1 MKRAFATIGF
11 TFAVTLIILNF
22 LNEKW
27 ALAAFTVASVLF
39 VVFISVSKTRKAAV
53 LPVSMLSAALACI
66 VFVTYC
72 NNVYLP
78 QTVLA
83 DKTVDAQIYIVDTE
97 QKTQNGY
104 SYTVKSRNIEM
115 QNVPQNIK
123 LTVYSDAQ
131 ITAESYELINV
142 NMTLFSA
149 GKNAFDS
156 RGSFDDGIFLR
167 GYINTYSETD
177 ESVGGIQSVNRYFI
191 ELRQYL
197 RNTFYDL
204 VGGDFGALSL
214 AVLSGDTSNLSDE
227 AYNNFKACGATHL
240 MAVSGFNLAVLT
252 GMLYKILRRLLV
264 PKVPLVTLCAL
275 SVLFYVML
283 AGFSAS
289 MVRAAIMMI
298 VFLLSKLFSEKADN
312 LNSLGFAAF
321 IVCLNP
327 FAVTD
332 AGALLTFTAVLGL
345 IVISPYMSAKIKT
358 KNRLL
363 KSVLGIITA
372 SVCVFIT
379 TFPVMYYMFGQVSI
393 VGLIL
398 NVILIPLSEVLM
410 ITAVVFSIFASI
422 APLAS
427 ISAFVLKLVSGAM
440 LWITSYFSRFS
451 FSTVNVGSQI
461 YALLIFCVLVI
472 FAVGFFIKA
481 RSSVRC
487 FKICTAISCVF
498 AVIITAGSIF
508 TSRNNTFLRI
518 MKGEFSNAV
527 IVYNKDY
534 ALVFG
539 ISDYEQY
546 YTAKNI
552 IKANELYTAMMIDY
566 DGEYSLKL
574 ADECGCLNF
583 VSDTIIYEDGN
594 SVNTQGFRKTLWDGV
609 EISYSNT
616 DEKCVDLKIDNTYFS
631 FDEDELANTEK
642 YDIIYTVNDNGYIM
656 KGVNKWAG

>member
-149 GKNAFDS
+149 GENAFDS

-197 RNTFYDL
+197 RNTFDDL

-227 AYNNFKACGATHL
+227 AHNNFKACGATHL

-427 ISAFVLKLVSGAM
+427 ILAFVLKLVSGAM

-451 FSTVNVGSQI
+451 FSTVNVGSPI

-552 IKANELYTAMMIDY
+552 IEANELYTAMIIDY

-574 ADECGCLNF
+574 AGECGCLNF
-583 VSDTIIYEDGN
+583 VSDTVIYEDGN

>member
-39 VVFISVSKTRKAAV
+39 VVFISVSKSRKAAV

-149 GKNAFDS
+149 GENAFDS

-197 RNTFYDL
+197 RNTFDDL

-264 PKVPLVTLCAL
+264 PKVPLVTLCTL
-275 SVLFYVML
+275 SVLFYVMI

-422 APLAS
+422 APLVS
-427 ISAFVLKLVSGAM
+427 ILAFVLKLVSGAM

-552 IKANELYTAMMIDY
+552 IEANELYTAMIIDY

-574 ADECGCLNF
+574 AGECGCLNF
-583 VSDTIIYEDGN
+583 VSDTVIYEDGN

>member
-27 ALAAFTVASVLF
+27 ALAAFTAASVLF

-149 GKNAFDS
+149 GENAFDS

-197 RNTFYDL
+197 RNTFDDL
-204 VGGDFGALSL
+204 DGGDFGALSL

-422 APLAS
+422 APLVS
-427 ISAFVLKLVSGAM
+427 ILAFVLKLVSGAM

-552 IKANELYTAMMIDY
+552 IEANELYTAMIIDY

-574 ADECGCLNF
+574 AGECGCLNF
-583 VSDTIIYEDGN
+583 VSDTVIYEDGN

>member
-27 ALAAFTVASVLF
+27 ALAAFTAASVLF

-149 GKNAFDS
+149 GENAFDS

-197 RNTFYDL
+197 RNTFDDL
-204 VGGDFGALSL
+204 DGGDFGALSL

-427 ISAFVLKLVSGAM
+427 ILAFVLKLVSGAM

-518 MKGEFSNAV
+518 MKGKFSNAV

-552 IKANELYTAMMIDY
+552 IEANELYTAMIIDY

-574 ADECGCLNF
+574 AGECGCLNF
-583 VSDTIIYEDGN
+583 VSDTVIYEDGN
-594 SVNTQGFRKTLWDGV
+594 SVDTQGFRKTLWDGV

>member
-27 ALAAFTVASVLF
+27 ALAAFTAASVLF
-39 VVFISVSKTRKAAV
+39 VVFISVSKSRKAAV

-149 GKNAFDS
+149 GENAFDS

-197 RNTFYDL
+197 RNTFDDL
-204 VGGDFGALSL
+204 VGGDFGAFSL

-264 PKVPLVTLCAL
+264 PKVPLVTLCTL

-312 LNSLGFAAF
+312 LNSLGLAAF

-345 IVISPYMSAKIKT
+345 IVISPYLSAKIKT

-518 MKGEFSNAV
+518 MKGEFSNAI

-552 IKANELYTAMMIDY
+552 IEANELYTAMIIDY

-574 ADECGCLNF
+574 AGECGCLNF
-583 VSDTIIYEDGN
+583 VSDTVIYEDGN
-594 SVNTQGFRKTLWDGV
+594 SVNTQGFRKTLWDSV

>member
-22 LNEKW
+22 LNDKW
-27 ALAAFTVASVLF
+27 ALAAFTAASVLF

-149 GKNAFDS
+149 GENAFDS

-197 RNTFYDL
+197 RNTFDDL
-204 VGGDFGALSL
+204 DGGDFGALSL

-472 FAVGFFIKA
+472 FAIGFFIKA
-481 RSSVRC
+481 QSSVRC
-487 FKICTAISCVF
+487 FKICTAIACVF

-552 IKANELYTAMMIDY
+552 IEANELYTAMIIDY

-574 ADECGCLNF
+574 AGECGCLNF
-583 VSDTIIYEDGN
+583 VSDTVIYEDGN
-594 SVNTQGFRKTLWDGV
+594 SVNTQGFRKTLWEGV

>member
-27 ALAAFTVASVLF
+27 ALAAFTAASVLF
-39 VVFISVSKTRKAAV
+39 VVFISVLKTRKAAV

-72 NNVYLP
+72 SNVYLP

-149 GKNAFDS
+149 GENAFDS

-197 RNTFYDL
+197 RNTFDDL
-204 VGGDFGALSL
+204 VGGDFGAFSL

-264 PKVPLVTLCAL
+264 PKVPLVTLCTL

-298 VFLLSKLFSEKADN
+298 VFLLSKLFIEKADN

-552 IKANELYTAMMIDY
+552 IEANELYTAMIIDY

-574 ADECGCLNF
+574 AGECGCLNF
-583 VSDTIIYEDGN
+583 VSDTVIYEDGN

-631 FDEDELANTEK
+631 FDEAELANTEK

>member
-27 ALAAFTVASVLF
+27 ALAAFTAASVLF

-149 GKNAFDS
+149 GENAFDS

-264 PKVPLVTLCAL
+264 PKVPLVTLCTL

-552 IKANELYTAMMIDY
+552 IEANELYTAMIIDY

-574 ADECGCLNF
+574 AGECGCLNF
-583 VSDTIIYEDGN
+583 VSDTVIYEDGN
-594 SVNTQGFRKTLWDGV
+594 SVNTQGFRKTLWGGV

>member
-27 ALAAFTVASVLF
+27 ALAAFTAASVLF
-39 VVFISVSKTRKAAV
+39 VVFISVSKSRKAAV

-104 SYTVKSRNIEM
+104 FYTVKSRNIEM

-149 GKNAFDS
+149 GENAFDS
-156 RGSFDDGIFLR
+156 LGSFDDGIFLR

-214 AVLSGDTSNLSDE
+214 AVLSGDSSNLSDE

-264 PKVPLVTLCAL
+264 PKVPLVTLCTL

-345 IVISPYMSAKIKT
+345 IVISPYLSAKIKT
-358 KNRLL
+358 KNRIF

-422 APLAS
+422 APLVS

-552 IKANELYTAMMIDY
+552 IEANELYTAMIIDY

-574 ADECGCLNF
+574 AGECGCLNF
-583 VSDTIIYEDGN
+583 VSDTVIYEDGN
-594 SVNTQGFRKTLWDGV
+594 SVNTQGFRKTLWGGV

>member
-1 MKRAFATIGF
+1 MKRAFSTIGF

-27 ALAAFTVASVLF
+27 ALAAFTAASVLF

-149 GKNAFDS
+149 GENAFDS

-197 RNTFYDL
+197 RNTFDDL
-204 VGGDFGALSL
+204 DGGDFGALSL

-264 PKVPLVTLCAL
+264 PKVPLVTLCTL

-427 ISAFVLKLVSGAM
+427 ILAFVLKLVSGAM

-487 FKICTAISCVF
+487 FKICTAISCMF

-552 IKANELYTAMMIDY
+552 IEANELYTAMIIDY

-574 ADECGCLNF
+574 AGECGCLNF
-583 VSDTIIYEDGN
+583 VSDTVIYEDGN

-642 YDIIYTVNDNGYIM
+642 YDIIYTVNDNGYIT

>member
-27 ALAAFTVASVLF
+27 ALAAFTAASVLF

-53 LPVSMLSAALACI
+53 LPVSMLSAVLACI

-72 NNVYLP
+72 NNVHLP

-149 GKNAFDS
+149 GENAFDS

-197 RNTFYDL
+197 RNTFDDL
-204 VGGDFGALSL
+204 DGGDFGALSL

-345 IVISPYMSAKIKT
+345 IVISPYMSAKFKT

-410 ITAVVFSIFASI
+410 ITAVVFSIFSSI

-427 ISAFVLKLVSGAM
+427 ISAFVLKLVSGVM

-527 IVYNKDY
+527 IVYNMDY

-552 IKANELYTAMMIDY
+552 IEANELYTAMIIDY

-574 ADECGCLNF
+574 AGECGCLNF
-583 VSDTIIYEDGN
+583 VSDTVIYEDGN
-594 SVNTQGFRKTLWDGV
+594 SVNTQGFRKTLWDGI

>member
-27 ALAAFTVASVLF
+27 ALAAFTAASVLF

-149 GKNAFDS
+149 GENAFDS

-214 AVLSGDTSNLSDE
+214 AVLSGDSSNLSDE

-345 IVISPYMSAKIKT
+345 IVISPYMSAKFKT

-410 ITAVVFSIFASI
+410 ITAVVFSIFSSI

-427 ISAFVLKLVSGAM
+427 ISAFVLKLVSGVM

-527 IVYNKDY
+527 IVYNMDY

-552 IKANELYTAMMIDY
+552 IEANELYTAMIIDY

-574 ADECGCLNF
+574 AGECGCLNF
-583 VSDTIIYEDGN
+583 VSDTVIYEDGN
-594 SVNTQGFRKTLWDGV
+594 SVNTQGFRKTLWDGI

>member
-27 ALAAFTVASVLF
+27 ALAAFTAASVLF

-149 GKNAFDS
+149 GENAFDS

-197 RNTFYDL
+197 RNTFDDL
-204 VGGDFGALSL
+204 DGGDFGALSL

-410 ITAVVFSIFASI
+410 VTAVVFSIFASI

-552 IKANELYTAMMIDY
+552 IEANELYTAMIIDY

-574 ADECGCLNF
+574 AGECGCLNF
-583 VSDTIIYEDGN
+583 VSDTVIYEDGN

-631 FDEDELANTEK
+631 FDEDDLANTEK

>member
-27 ALAAFTVASVLF
+27 ALAAFTAASVLF
-39 VVFISVSKTRKAAV
+39 VVFISVSKSRKAAV

-104 SYTVKSRNIEM
+104 FYTVKSRNIEM

-149 GKNAFDS
+149 GENAFDS

-214 AVLSGDTSNLSDE
+214 AVLSGDSSNLSDE

-264 PKVPLVTLCAL
+264 PKVPLVTLCTL

-345 IVISPYMSAKIKT
+345 IVISPYLSAKIKT
-358 KNRLL
+358 KNRIF

-422 APLAS
+422 APLVS

-552 IKANELYTAMMIDY
+552 IEANELYTAMIIDY

-574 ADECGCLNF
+574 AGECGCLNF
-583 VSDTIIYEDGN
+583 VSDTVIYEDGN
-594 SVNTQGFRKTLWDGV
+594 SVNTQGFRKTLWGGV

>member
-1 MKRAFATIGF
+1 M
-11 TFAVTLIILNF
+11 
-22 LNEKW
+22 
-27 ALAAFTVASVLF
+27 
-39 VVFISVSKTRKAAV
+39 
-53 LPVSMLSAALACI
+53 
-66 VFVTYC
+66 
-72 NNVYLP
+72 
-78 QTVLA
+78 
-83 DKTVDAQIYIVDTE
+83 
-97 QKTQNGY
+97 
-104 SYTVKSRNIEM
+104 
-115 QNVPQNIK
+115 
-123 LTVYSDAQ
+123 
-131 ITAESYELINV
+131 
-142 NMTLFSA
+142 
-149 GKNAFDS
+149 
-156 RGSFDDGIFLR
+156 
-167 GYINTYSETD
+167 
-177 ESVGGIQSVNRYFI
+177 
-191 ELRQYL
+191 
-197 RNTFYDL
+197 
-204 VGGDFGALSL
+204 
-214 AVLSGDTSNLSDE
+214 
-227 AYNNFKACGATHL
+227 
-240 MAVSGFNLAVLT
+240 T

-410 ITAVVFSIFASI
+410 VTAVVFSIFASI

-552 IKANELYTAMMIDY
+552 IEANELYTAMIIDY

-574 ADECGCLNF
+574 AGECGCLNF
-583 VSDTIIYEDGN
+583 VSDTVIYEDGN
-594 SVNTQGFRKTLWDGV
+594 SVNTQGFRKTLWDGI

>member
-27 ALAAFTVASVLF
+27 ALAAFTAASVLF

-149 GKNAFDS
+149 GENAFDS

-197 RNTFYDL
+197 RNTFDDL
-204 VGGDFGALSL
+204 DGGDFGALSL

-264 PKVPLVTLCAL
+264 PKVPLVTLCTL

-427 ISAFVLKLVSGAM
+427 ILAFVLKLVSGAM

-481 RSSVRC
+481 HSSVRC

-552 IKANELYTAMMIDY
+552 IEANELYTAMIIDY

-574 ADECGCLNF
+574 AGECGCLNF
-583 VSDTIIYEDGN
+583 VSDTVIYEDGN

>member
-149 GKNAFDS
+149 GENAFDS

-177 ESVGGIQSVNRYFI
+177 ESVGGIQLVNRYFI

-197 RNTFYDL
+197 RNTFDDL

-227 AYNNFKACGATHL
+227 SYNNFKACGATHL

-264 PKVPLVTLCAL
+264 PKVPLVTLCTL

-298 VFLLSKLFSEKADN
+298 VFLLSKLFSEK
-312 LNSLGFAAF
+312 
-321 IVCLNP
+321 
-327 FAVTD
+327 
-332 AGALLTFTAVLGL
+332 
-345 IVISPYMSAKIKT
+345 
-358 KNRLL
+358 R
-363 KSVLGIITA
+363 IT
-372 SVCVFIT
+372 
-379 TFPVMYYMFGQVSI
+379 
-393 VGLIL
+393 
-398 NVILIPLSEVLM
+398 
-410 ITAVVFSIFASI
+410 
-422 APLAS
+422 
-427 ISAFVLKLVSGAM
+427 
-440 LWITSYFSRFS
+440 
-451 FSTVNVGSQI
+451 
-461 YALLIFCVLVI
+461 
-472 FAVGFFIKA
+472 
-481 RSSVRC
+481 
-487 FKICTAISCVF
+487 
-498 AVIITAGSIF
+498 
-508 TSRNNTFLRI
+508 
-518 MKGEFSNAV
+518 
-527 IVYNKDY
+527 
-534 ALVFG
+534 
-539 ISDYEQY
+539 
-546 YTAKNI
+546 
-552 IKANELYTAMMIDY
+552 
-566 DGEYSLKL
+566 
-574 ADECGCLNF
+574 
-583 VSDTIIYEDGN
+583 
-594 SVNTQGFRKTLWDGV
+594 
-609 EISYSNT
+609 
-616 DEKCVDLKIDNTYFS
+616 
-631 FDEDELANTEK
+631 
-642 YDIIYTVNDNGYIM
+642 
-656 KGVNKWAG
+656 

>member
-39 VVFISVSKTRKAAV
+39 VVFISVSKSRKAAV

-149 GKNAFDS
+149 GENAFDS

-214 AVLSGDTSNLSDE
+214 AVLSGDSSNLSDE

-264 PKVPLVTLCAL
+264 PKVPLVTLCTL

-345 IVISPYMSAKIKT
+345 IVISPYLFAKIKT

-427 ISAFVLKLVSGAM
+427 ILSFVLKLVSGAM

-552 IKANELYTAMMIDY
+552 IEANELYTAMIIDY
-566 DGEYSLKL
+566 DGEYSLEL

-583 VSDTIIYEDGN
+583 VSDTVIFEDGN
-594 SVNTQGFRKTLWDGV
+594 SVDMQGFRKTLWDGV

>member
-27 ALAAFTVASVLF
+27 ALAAFTAASVLF

-149 GKNAFDS
+149 GENAFDS

-197 RNTFYDL
+197 RNTFDDL

-264 PKVPLVTLCAL
+264 PKVPLVTLCTL

-345 IVISPYMSAKIKT
+345 IVISPYLSAKIKT

-481 RSSVRC
+481 RSSVRY
-487 FKICTAISCVF
+487 FKICTVISCVF

-518 MKGEFSNAV
+518 MNGEFSDAV

-552 IKANELYTAMMIDY
+552 IEANELYTAMIIDY
-566 DGEYSLKL
+566 DGEYSLEL

-583 VSDTIIYEDGN
+583 VSDTVIFEDGN
-594 SVNTQGFRKTLWDGV
+594 SVDTQGFRKTLWDGV

>member
-27 ALAAFTVASVLF
+27 ALAAFTAASVLF
-39 VVFISVSKTRKAAV
+39 VVFISVSKSRKAAV

-149 GKNAFDS
+149 GENAFDS

-197 RNTFYDL
+197 RNTFDDL
-204 VGGDFGALSL
+204 DGGDFGALSL

-275 SVLFYVML
+275 SVLFYVIL

-427 ISAFVLKLVSGAM
+427 ILAFVLKLVSGAM

-552 IKANELYTAMMIDY
+552 IEANELYTAMIIDY

-574 ADECGCLNF
+574 AGECGCLNF
-583 VSDTIIYEDGN
+583 VSDTVIYEDGN

>member
-27 ALAAFTVASVLF
+27 ALAAFTAASVLF

-149 GKNAFDS
+149 GENAFDS

-197 RNTFYDL
+197 RNTFDDL
-204 VGGDFGALSL
+204 DGGDFGALSL

-552 IKANELYTAMMIDY
+552 IEAKRTVYCY
-566 DGEYSLKL
+566 D
-574 ADECGCLNF
+574 N
-583 VSDTIIYEDGN
+583 
-594 SVNTQGFRKTLWDGV
+594 
-609 EISYSNT
+609 
-616 DEKCVDLKIDNTYFS
+616 
-631 FDEDELANTEK
+631 
-642 YDIIYTVNDNGYIM
+642 
-656 KGVNKWAG
+656 

>member
-27 ALAAFTVASVLF
+27 ALAAFTAASVLF

-149 GKNAFDS
+149 GENAFDS

-197 RNTFYDL
+197 RNTFDDL
-204 VGGDFGALSL
+204 DGGDFGALSL

-345 IVISPYMSAKIKT
+345 IVISPYMSAKFKT

-410 ITAVVFSIFASI
+410 ITAVVFSIFSSI

-427 ISAFVLKLVSGAM
+427 ISAFVLKLVSGVM

-451 FSTVNVGSQI
+451 FSTV
-461 YALLIFCVLVI
+461 
-472 FAVGFFIKA
+472 
-481 RSSVRC
+481 
-487 FKICTAISCVF
+487 
-498 AVIITAGSIF
+498 
-508 TSRNNTFLRI
+508 
-518 MKGEFSNAV
+518 M
-527 IVYNKDY
+527 
-534 ALVFG
+534 
-539 ISDYEQY
+539 
-546 YTAKNI
+546 
-552 IKANELYTAMMIDY
+552 
-566 DGEYSLKL
+566 
-574 ADECGCLNF
+574 
-583 VSDTIIYEDGN
+583 
-594 SVNTQGFRKTLWDGV
+594 
-609 EISYSNT
+609 
-616 DEKCVDLKIDNTYFS
+616 
-631 FDEDELANTEK
+631 
-642 YDIIYTVNDNGYIM
+642 
-656 KGVNKWAG
+656 